1 MLDLIDRLPKSEDD
15 THSPKLVCVDNYFT
29 TYDLVDQCTERKVS
43 IIGTFQLNRFG
54 NTKPLTDL
62 KAMKKND
69 RGTIET
75 FMKEINGNT
84 TALTAAWKDNGVVRV
99 LSTYYGVEPVQK
111 AKRWNKVEKREDMIP
126 MPFAIQ
132 LYNKLLG
139 VTDRQDQNILI
150 NIESQ
155 SGPRNGGGPF
165 SHGVLMLKYRMRGC
179 WCAKRNQN
187 AHYLTF
193 GVTLLGRISQCMEP
207 DHTNLV
213 STNKEGT

>member
-15 THSPKLVCVDNYFT
+15 TRSPKLVCVDNYFT

-43 IIGTFQLNRFG
+43 IIGTFQLNRVG
-54 NTKPLTDL
+54 NTTPLTDL

-84 TALTAAWKDNGVVRV
+84 TALTAWKDNGLVRV
-99 LSTYYGVEPVQK
+99 LSNYYGVEPVQK

-132 LYNKLLG
+132 LYNKLMG

-165 SHGVLMLKYRMRGC
+165 SHGVLMLKSRMRGC
-179 WCAKRNQN
+179 
-187 AHYLTF
+187 
-193 GVTLLGRISQCMEP
+193 
-207 DHTNLV
+207 
-213 STNKEGT
+213 